1 MQKKKKK
8 KFLLICIILNWKD
21 NDRSEK
27 AIFNRSRM
35 NNSHVDFFRMTKQ

>member
-1 MQKKKKK
+1 MQKKKI
-8 KFLLICIILNWKD
+8 FLLICIILNWKS

-35 NNSHVDFFRMTKQ
+35 HNSTQREENDVTEGL